1 MKNIIPCIFFI
12 DEMYDHK
19 RVFLTPKNYTRSLAP
34 FITAMRLFY
43 LAACCCP
50 GTRCVVGRRKRERER
65 DVVEFIAESVDD
77 AWDQV
82 AIGSKL

>member
-1 MKNIIPCIFFI
+1 
-12 DEMYDHK
+12 MYDHK
-19 RVFLTPKNYTRSLAP
+19 KVFLTQKLRKVTCP
-34 FITAMRLFY
+34 FITAMRLFN